1 MYKRDMVVQ
10 LAKCV
15 TGQSIKLKVRG
26 EELSCFV
33 SRRKYCFV
41 DCKIAYEITLCNI
54 FKMYY

>member
-1 MYKRDMVVQ
+1 MVVQ

-41 DCKIAYEITLCNI
+41 DCKISYEITLCNI
-54 FKMYY
+54 FKMHY